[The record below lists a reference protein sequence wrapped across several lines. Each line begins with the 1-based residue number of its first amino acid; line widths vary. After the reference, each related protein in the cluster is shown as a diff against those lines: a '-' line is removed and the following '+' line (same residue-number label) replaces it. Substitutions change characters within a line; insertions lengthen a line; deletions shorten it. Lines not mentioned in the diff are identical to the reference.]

1 MTKEQFERL
10 TPYSGVMYNAVYLSY
25 ARVGDPEMVKTL
37 NEVSKEIWN
46 IGIEGGCNHCFM
58 NHLKRIGKAYFEFK
72 KTEEK
77 RLELEAQAKAQAEAE
92 EKAKQE
98 EELKKKL
105 EEANKLLDQKI
116 EEAGKIQP
124 INNNR
129 TNTKKDAKEINQKR
143 QRKNSR

>member
-1 MTKEQFERL
+1 MTQEQFERL

-92 EKAKQE
+92 EKARIEK
-98 EELKKKL
+98 EELEKKIA
-105 EEANKLLDQKI
+105 EE
-116 EEAGKIQP
+116 GVIQP
-124 INNNR
+124 INNTR
-129 TNTKKDAKEINQKR
+129 QKNTQKDAKEIKQKR